1 MSHIKIVTILGAR
14 PQFVKAGALSRK
26 LKIDKEI
33 NEILVHTGQ
42 HYDNAMSEVFFEELQ
57 LPKPQYNL
65 ALGGLSHGAM
75 TGRMLEKIEEILSQE
90 KPHFTL
96 VYGDTDSTLA
106 GALASV
112 KLHIPIIHIEAG
124 LRSFNLAMPEE
135 INRILTDRISKI
147 LFVPTTNA
155 MQNLKNEGFLNFDC
169 KIVQSGDIMQDVA
182 LYYTEFAKAPAINL
196 AKEFALCTIHRA
208 ENTDSILRLKEIFA
222 GLDAVAREIQVILPL
237 HPRTRKILE
246 QNNIEIPQRVVVTP
260 PLGYLEMVYLLQSC
274 KMVLTDS
281 GGLQKEAYFFKK
293 PCLILRDETEWVEL
307 VEKGYN
313 TIVGADR
320 EKIIQGFLK
329 TDNNP
334 MEFCSTLYGG
344 GNAAEM
350 IIQTIKE
357 EAHKSFK
364 RGENEKVWLNWCSR
378 LYRSA
383 SFKGNQRDK

>member
-1 MSHIKIVTILGAR
+1 MNPIKIVTILGAR
-14 PQFVKAGALSRK
+14 PQFIKAGALSRK
-26 LKIDKEI
+26 LKTEKEI
-33 NEILVHTGQ
+33 EEVLVHTGQ

-65 ALGGLSHGAM
+65 GLGGLSHGAM
-75 TGRMLEKIEEILSQE
+75 TGRMIEKIEEILSQE

-135 INRILTDRISKI
+135 VNRILTDRISKI
-147 LFVPTTNA
+147 LFVPTQNA
-155 MQNLKNEGFLNFDC
+155 MQNLRNEGFLNFDC
-169 KIVQSGDIMQDVA
+169 RIVQSGDIMQDVA
-182 LYYTEFAKAPAINL
+182 LHYAKI
-196 AKEFALCTIHRA
+196 AKKPTFEIPHTFALCTIHRA
-208 ENTDSILRLKEIFA
+208 ENTDCIYRLQEIFTA
-222 GLDAVAREIQVILPL
+222 LREIAKQTQVILPL
-237 HPRTRKILE
+237 HPRTQKILM
-246 QNNIEIPQRVVVTP
+246 QKNISTQGITILEPV
-260 PLGYLEMVYLLQSC
+260 GYLEMIYLLQSC

-293 PCLILRDETEWVEL
+293 PCLTLRDETEWVEL

-313 TIVGADR
+313 TIVGANK

-329 TDNNP
+329 IADNSSI
-334 MEFCSTLYGG
+334 EFCNALYGEG
-344 GNAAEM
+344 KAAEI

-357 EAHKSFK
+357 E
-364 RGENEKVWLNWCSR
+364 VC
-378 LYRSA
+378 
-383 SFKGNQRDK
+383 KGL